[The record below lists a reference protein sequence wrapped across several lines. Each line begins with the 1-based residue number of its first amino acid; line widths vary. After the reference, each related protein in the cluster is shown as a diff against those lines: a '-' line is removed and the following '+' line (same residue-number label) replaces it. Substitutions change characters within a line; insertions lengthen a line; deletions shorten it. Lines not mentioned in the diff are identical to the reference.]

1 MKHIIIGTAGHVDHG
16 KTCLTRALTG
26 VDTDR
31 LKEEQ
36 KRGIT
41 IEIGFAQLTLPNGQT
56 ASIIDVPGHEKF
68 IRNMLV
74 GAAGMDVVLMVIAA
88 DEGFMPQTRE
98 HLGILSLLGVQNGI
112 IVVTKADMVDEEW
125 LEAIEEEA
133 RETVQGTF
141 LQDAPI
147 LAVSSYTGQGIEEL
161 KELIVKLV
169 EGAEQRNQDRPF
181 RLPVD
186 RVFSVDGFGTVVTG
200 TLLEGS
206 MQLGEEVCIYPSEK
220 KARIR
225 GLQNH
230 DKAEERASAGMLNHV
245 EADYY
250 GCPTPINQISSI
262 TVVEGRQLVVKPYDS
277 SSLKAIEQAINKSDL
292 GLVPQNDGT
301 MIRLNVPSLTE
312 ETRKDLCR
320 KVSKMAEEA
329 KVSVRNLRREA
340 NDMAKKDDSLT
351 EDAEKDCLEKIQ
363 KQTDEMIKKIDGIA
377 AEKEK
382 EIMTI

>member
-1 MKHIIIGTAGHVDHG
+1 MMKEILDSSKTKMQKAVDAFASNLE
-16 KTCLTRALTG
+16 TIRTG
-26 VDTDR
+26 
-31 LKEEQ
+31 
-36 KRGIT
+36 
-41 IEIGFAQLTLPNGQT
+41 
-56 ASIIDVPGHEKF
+56 
-68 IRNMLV
+68 
-74 GAAGMDVVLMVIAA
+74 
-88 DEGFMPQTRE
+88 
-98 HLGILSLLGVQNGI
+98 
-112 IVVTKADMVDEEW
+112 
-125 LEAIEEEA
+125 
-133 RETVQGTF
+133 
-141 LQDAPI
+141 
-147 LAVSSYTGQGIEEL
+147 
-161 KELIVKLV
+161 
-169 EGAEQRNQDRPF
+169 
-181 RLPVD
+181 
-186 RVFSVDGFGTVVTG
+186 
-200 TLLEGS
+200 
-206 MQLGEEVCIYPSEK
+206 
-220 KARIR
+220 
-225 GLQNH
+225 
-230 DKAEERASAGMLNHV
+230 RASAGMLNYV

-363 KQTDEMIKKIDGIA
+363 KQTDEMIKKIDSIA